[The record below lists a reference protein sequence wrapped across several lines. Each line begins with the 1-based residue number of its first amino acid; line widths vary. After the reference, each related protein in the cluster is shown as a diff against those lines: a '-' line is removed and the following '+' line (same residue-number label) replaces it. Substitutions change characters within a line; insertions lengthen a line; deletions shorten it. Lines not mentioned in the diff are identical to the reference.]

1 MPEDIRNRRLGV
13 PWRNMARMRDRVIH
27 IYLGVDYTRVWEAV
41 EEVIPIVRPEVE
53 SLLEELE
60 SEKNAKT

>member
-1 MPEDIRNRRLGV
+1 
-13 PWRNMARMRDRVIH
+13 MARMRDRVIH